1 MINKDK
7 EMLKDIQDKL
17 NAIYNYIYKPVSQ
30 SYNLREFT
38 NELGITNYMLKKI
51 YSQYKLAIPA
61 PYRVNN
67 SDPVFTSEDVVYMKK
82 WLTENGRFNKQI

>member
-1 MINKDK
+1 MTNKDK

-51 YSQYKLAIPA
+51 
-61 PYRVNN
+61 
-67 SDPVFTSEDVVYMKK
+67 
-82 WLTENGRFNKQI
+82 